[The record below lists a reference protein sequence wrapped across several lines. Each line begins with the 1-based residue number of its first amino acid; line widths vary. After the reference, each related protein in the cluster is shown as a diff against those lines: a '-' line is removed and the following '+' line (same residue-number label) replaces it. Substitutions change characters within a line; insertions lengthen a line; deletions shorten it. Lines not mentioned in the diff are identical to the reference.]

1 WACCSFRRG
10 AAASPT
16 IYSLSLHDALPIFLY
31 FGILNQLRR
40 MVWLTAGGDDDRA
53 MAAPMLELHKA
64 ADTMNIVRR
73 VASRKG
79 DPNQVIDTGGRKSG
93 VVAQDQQLDAR
104 KIHLARRIRKSFD
117 DADLGFVISKRWSFY
132 RHDARQC

>member
-40 MVWLTAGGDDDRA
+40 MVWLTAGVDDDRA
-53 MAAPMLELHKA
+53 MAAPMLEFDKA

-79 DPNQVIDTGGRKSG
+79 DPNQVRSEEHTSELQSRENLVCRLLLEKKKHN
-93 VVAQDQQLDAR
+93 Q
-104 KIHLARRIRKSFD
+104 
-117 DADLGFVISKRWSFY
+117 
-132 RHDARQC
+132 